1 MAVFNGHVIVNTG
14 RELLGRALAGEGKII
29 ITRAAMGDGKPDK
42 DIRLLTGLVNEK
54 ITANVA
60 DIFNDRG
67 TVNLKV
73 QITNS
78 ALEEAFKTEEF
89 GIFAKIEGDNKEVL
103 YSYCTAVEA
112 DTIPSNG
119 LGDIFVEEHTVY
131 IAFSSDAEA
140 GIYIKEGVVFLTLE
154 TANKNYVPTGLVV
167 EGKLSNGRTSLKEN
181 CQYQGDNGKWYHNI
195 GGNRNWNAGNGVD
208 DNLLV
213 EISYFELYKMFKNI
227 EDSVGSIKIE
237 WDDILNKP
245 INFQTNWDSINNKPS
260 SFPPSAHKHSKSDIS
275 DMPTTLPNPYGL
287 TISLNGA
294 SQGAYNGGSAKNI
307 NITASAVGALPIG
320 GGTITGALTVNG
332 KTTTADVQIN
342 GNLVGTSG
350 KTISGFGKVYNAI
363 WNDYAEFFER
373 GEETETGDIIALNLL
388 SEKEQY
394 IKASDKNNCVV
405 GVHSNEFAIL
415 IGGEEAPEGIDY
427 YKHNIKKF
435 IPVGLMGRVK
445 CKVIG
450 KIKKGEEIGVS
461 HIAGVGIKGQGVGIA
476 LENKDNE
483 EIGLI
488 RILLKGNR

>member
-1 MAVFNGHVIVNTG
+1 MYEGLTRKGAEYLAKCQAKSLPITFAKVKIGNGILLEDEDPT
-14 RELLGRALAGEGKII
+14 ELLDIKSIKKEVEIANKVQSGETLELTVQIDNQGVEVGYYPREIGIYVVDEEQEILYWYINDGNECSWLPPALKAPVKYKMKINLI
-29 ITRAAMGDGKPDK
+29 ATSLDVVVINWSGSGLWVDVEYLEKELKTKLDKGNVSSDYDTAEKIENEIKKVANSIDSISINWEDIVGKP
-42 DIRLLTGLVNEK
+42 
-54 ITANVA
+54 
-60 DIFNDRG
+60 
-67 TVNLKV
+67 
-73 QITNS
+73 NS
-78 ALEEAFKTEEF
+78 
-89 GIFAKIEGDNKEVL
+89 
-103 YSYCTAVEA
+103 
-112 DTIPSNG
+112 
-119 LGDIFVEEHTVY
+119 
-131 IAFSSDAEA
+131 
-140 GIYIKEGVVFLTLE
+140 
-154 TANKNYVPTGLVV
+154 
-167 EGKLSNGRTSLKEN
+167 
-181 CQYQGDNGKWYHNI
+181 
-195 GGNRNWNAGNGVD
+195 
-208 DNLLV
+208 
-213 EISYFELYKMFKNI
+213 
-227 EDSVGSIKIE
+227 
-237 WDDILNKP
+237 
-245 INFQTNWDSINNKPS
+245 
-260 SFPPSAHKHSKSDIS
+260 
-275 DMPTTLPNPYGL
+275 LPNPYGL

-320 GGTITGALTVNG
+320 GGTITGTLTVNG
-332 KTTTADVQIN
+332 KTTMADVQIN

-373 GEETETGDIIALNLL
+373 GEGTEIGDIIALNLL

-394 IKASDKNNCVV
+394 IKASNENNCVV

-461 HIAGVGIKGQGVGIA
+461 HISGVGIKGQGVGIA

>member
-1 MAVFNGHVIVNTG
+1 MYEGLTRKGAEYLAKCQAKSLPITFAKVKIGNGILLEDEDPT
-14 RELLGRALAGEGKII
+14 ELLDIKSIKKEVEIANKVQSGETLELTVQIDNQGVEVGYYPREIGIYVVDEEQEILYWYINDGNECSWLPPALKAPVKYKMKINLI
-29 ITRAAMGDGKPDK
+29 ATSLDVVVINWSGSGLWVDVEYLEKELKTKLDKGNVSSDYDTAEKIENEIKKVANSIDSISINWEDIVGKP
-42 DIRLLTGLVNEK
+42 
-54 ITANVA
+54 
-60 DIFNDRG
+60 
-67 TVNLKV
+67 
-73 QITNS
+73 NS
-78 ALEEAFKTEEF
+78 
-89 GIFAKIEGDNKEVL
+89 
-103 YSYCTAVEA
+103 
-112 DTIPSNG
+112 
-119 LGDIFVEEHTVY
+119 
-131 IAFSSDAEA
+131 
-140 GIYIKEGVVFLTLE
+140 
-154 TANKNYVPTGLVV
+154 
-167 EGKLSNGRTSLKEN
+167 
-181 CQYQGDNGKWYHNI
+181 
-195 GGNRNWNAGNGVD
+195 
-208 DNLLV
+208 
-213 EISYFELYKMFKNI
+213 
-227 EDSVGSIKIE
+227 
-237 WDDILNKP
+237 
-245 INFQTNWDSINNKPS
+245 
-260 SFPPSAHKHSKSDIS
+260 
-275 DMPTTLPNPYGL
+275 LPNPYGL
-287 TISLNGA
+287 TISLNGT
-294 SQGAYNGGSAKNI
+294 SQGIYNGGSAKNI

-320 GGTITGALTVNG
+320 GGTITGALIVNG

>member
-1 MAVFNGHVIVNTG
+1 MYEGLTRKGAEYLAKCQAKSLPITFAKVKIGNGILLEDEDPT
-14 RELLGRALAGEGKII
+14 ELLDIKSIKKEVEIANKVQSRETLELTVQIDNQGVEVGYYPREIGIYVVDEEQEILYWYINDGNECSWLPPALKAPVKYKMKINLI
-29 ITRAAMGDGKPDK
+29 ATSLDVVVINWSGSGLWVDVEYLEKELKTKLDKGNVSSDYDTAEKIENEIKKVANSIDSISINWEDIVGKP
-42 DIRLLTGLVNEK
+42 
-54 ITANVA
+54 
-60 DIFNDRG
+60 
-67 TVNLKV
+67 
-73 QITNS
+73 NS
-78 ALEEAFKTEEF
+78 
-89 GIFAKIEGDNKEVL
+89 
-103 YSYCTAVEA
+103 
-112 DTIPSNG
+112 
-119 LGDIFVEEHTVY
+119 
-131 IAFSSDAEA
+131 
-140 GIYIKEGVVFLTLE
+140 
-154 TANKNYVPTGLVV
+154 
-167 EGKLSNGRTSLKEN
+167 
-181 CQYQGDNGKWYHNI
+181 
-195 GGNRNWNAGNGVD
+195 
-208 DNLLV
+208 
-213 EISYFELYKMFKNI
+213 
-227 EDSVGSIKIE
+227 
-237 WDDILNKP
+237 
-245 INFQTNWDSINNKPS
+245 
-260 SFPPSAHKHSKSDIS
+260 
-275 DMPTTLPNPYGL
+275 LPNPYGL
-287 TISLNGA
+287 TISLNGT
-294 SQGAYNGGSAKNI
+294 SQGIYNGGSAKNI

-342 GNLVGTSG
+342 GDLVGTSG

-394 IKASDKNNCVV
+394 IKASNENNCVV

>member
-1 MAVFNGHVIVNTG
+1 MYEGLTRKGAEYLAKCQAKSLPITFAKVKIGNGILLEDEDPT
-14 RELLGRALAGEGKII
+14 ELLDIKSIKKEVEIANKVQSGETLELTVQIDNQGVEVGYYPREIGIYVVDGEQEILYWYINDGNECSWLPPALKAPVKYKMKINLI
-29 ITRAAMGDGKPDK
+29 ATSLDVVVINWSGSGLWVDVEYLEKELKTKLDK
-42 DIRLLTGLVNEK
+42 GNVSSDYDTAEK
-54 ITANVA
+54 IE
-60 DIFNDRG
+60 
-67 TVNLKV
+67 K
-73 QITNS
+73 
-78 ALEEAFKTEEF
+78 
-89 GIFAKIEGDNKEVL
+89 
-103 YSYCTAVEA
+103 
-112 DTIPSNG
+112 
-119 LGDIFVEEHTVY
+119 
-131 IAFSSDAEA
+131 
-140 GIYIKEGVVFLTLE
+140 
-154 TANKNYVPTGLVV
+154 
-167 EGKLSNGRTSLKEN
+167 KL
-181 CQYQGDNGKWYHNI
+181 
-195 GGNRNWNAGNGVD
+195 
-208 DNLLV
+208 
-213 EISYFELYKMFKNI
+213 KNI

-245 INFQTNWDSINNKPS
+245 TNFQTSWDSISNKPS
-260 SFPPSAHKHSKSDIS
+260 TFPATSHKHSKSDIT
-275 DMPTTLPNPYGL
+275 DMPTTLPNPYDL

-332 KTTTADVQIN
+332 KTTIADVQIN

-373 GEETETGDIIALNLL
+373 GEETETGDIVALNLL
-388 SEKEQY
+388 SAKEQY
-394 IKASDKNNCVV
+394 IKASNENNCVV

-461 HIAGVGIKGQGVGIA
+461 HIAGVGIKGQGVGVA